1 MAPCSPNLSQFCLT
15 IPSFRPFLPPGG
27 LSGERLKAIF
37 QENPDL
43 ADSLC
48 FGTSTIPR
56 IWDPFRKM
64 RVEKLVSLNQFS
76 EQMVYY
82 ASSYAIF
89 RLKTLSGATFESGE
103 RQRTIFR
110 EYSPLLYIFHRYSQN
125 GLKTISFV

>member
-1 MAPCSPNLSQFCLT
+1 MEVYFWA
-15 IPSFRPFLPPGG
+15 FLPPGG

-43 ADSLC
+43 ADSWC

-56 IWDPFRKM
+56 NWDPFRKM
-64 RVEKLVSLNQFS
+64 RVEKLVSLIEFS
-76 EQMVYY
+76 EQTVYY
-82 ASSYAIF
+82 ASSYAIY

-103 RQRTIFR
+103 RQRTIFP
-110 EYSPLLYIFHRYSQN
+110 EYSPLFYIFHRNNQN

>member
-1 MAPCSPNLSQFCLT
+1 MAPSSPTFSQFRQTELN
-15 IPSFRPFLPPGG
+15 FRRFLPLGG

-37 QENPDL
+37 RENPDL
-43 ADSLC
+43 ADSWC

-64 RVEKLVSLNQFS
+64 RVEKLVSLNEFS
-76 EQMVYY
+76 EQTVYY
-82 ASSYAIF
+82 ASSYAIY

-110 EYSPLLYIFHRYSQN
+110 EYNPLLYIFHRYSQN